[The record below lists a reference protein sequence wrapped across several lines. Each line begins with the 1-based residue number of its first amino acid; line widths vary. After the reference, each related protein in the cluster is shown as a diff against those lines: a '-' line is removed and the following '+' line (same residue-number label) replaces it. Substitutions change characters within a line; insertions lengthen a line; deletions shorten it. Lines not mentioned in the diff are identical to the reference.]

1 MRDELDNIQ
10 DALFQVP
17 AQIMEVNAK
26 PNKLVKMKI
35 ETQENLTESI
45 VGRLASMAGKMG
57 WFTFSVDKEIKP
69 EDLLD
74 LPALKFDK
82 SEKSPSIIMRNVLYI
97 LWEQKGKPTDTFDEF
112 YRRYMEKIINQIK
125 DLLT

>member
-82 SEKSPSIIMRNVLYI
+82 SEKSPSTIMRNVLYI